1 MSAIDVLR
9 QIKLARRA
17 DGSDGAQKVIE
28 WGNAEYIAAVGI
40 DNMNRRELKNHL
52 EARDLE
58 TTGTRLELIERL
70 RNSATDE
77 QMNKFAYAETIDTE
91 FMLQADLEQRGSV
104 YVVGCNDKGQLGLGD
119 IEPRNQLT
127 VIKSLR
133 GCNICFLAAGPTG
146 HDCVY
151 AVSDEH
157 DVYVW
162 GGGGVAKTGINYKP
176 SAVDEMIEEVNAK
189 KSAAIGRTIGTF
201 VGNDGNVLD
210 IGAAK
215 KANWMEPQI
224 VKDFTGEEIVSV
236 SVGLSHVMASG
247 KGGDCFVWGDGDAG
261 QLGLGSLHNS
271 HTIAINNSFPGVRQ
285 VSAGANHSA
294 ALIDSTEGIYVWGHG
309 GNGRL
314 GIGAWEKVGVPDS
327 QKHFFPVPIQLTTL
341 EAVCFISC
349 GADHTLAY
357 GTSGVW
363 AWGSGSGGKLGLG
376 DEKDRN
382 SPCVVPRL
390 KGRSITSL
398 IASTWY
404 SMALAN
410 HPPFLNGGWIYT
422 WGSGYHGQ
430 LGQGTRQ
437 MSLLPETVEYFIKFH
452 LSIKQIFAG
461 THHCAALTIDGEM
474 YTWGSNKNGCLGR
487 KADLGGTNFTA
498 TPGHVGG
505 FGALVSN
512 IGRGFPRYIAL
523 GTEFTI
529 VATAPYE
536 GPDLEVAKKLMEEQK
551 LREQELMLTA
561 SAGTN
566 FNDQI
571 IA

>member
-17 DGSDGAQKVIE
+17 EGGDGSQKVIE
-28 WGNAEYIAAVGI
+28 WGNAEYITSVGI

-70 RNSATDE
+70 RNSTTDE

-104 YVVGCNDKGQLGLGD
+104 YVVGCNEKGQLGIGD
-119 IEPRNQLT
+119 TEPRNQFT

-146 HDCVY
+146 HDCVF
-151 AVSDEH
+151 AVSEEH

-189 KSAAIGRTIGTF
+189 KIVATSNVRDEIKG
-201 VGNDGNVLD
+201 DGNILD

-215 KANWMEPQI
+215 KANWMEPQL
-224 VKDFTGEEIVSV
+224 VKDFTGEEIVGV
-236 SVGLSHVMASG
+236 SIGLSHVMAVG

-261 QLGLGSLHNS
+261 QLGLGSLYHS
-271 HTIAINNSFPGVRQ
+271 PTIAINNSFPGVRI
-285 VSAGANHSA
+285 VSTGANHSA
-294 ALIDSTEGIYVWGHG
+294 VLVDSTNGVYIWGHG

-314 GIGAWEKVGVPDS
+314 GIGAWEKVGVPDN
-327 QKHFFPVPIQLTTL
+327 QKHFFPVPSYLTTL
-341 EAVCFISC
+341 EPVRFVSC

-357 GTSGVW
+357 GASGVW

-382 SPCVVPRL
+382 SPCIVPRL

-398 IASTWY
+398 IASTWH
-404 SMALAN
+404 SMALAK
-410 HPPFLNGGWIYT
+410 HPPFLDGGWIYT

-430 LGQGTRQ
+430 LGQSTRQ
-437 MSLLPETVEYFIKFH
+437 ISLLPETIEYFITYH
-452 LSIKQIFAG
+452 LSIKQIFSG
-461 THHCAALTIDGEM
+461 SHHCAALTIDGEM
-474 YTWGSNKNGCLGR
+474 YSWGSNKNGCLGR

-498 TPGHVGG
+498 IPGHVGG

-512 IGRGFPRYIAL
+512 IGRGFPRHVAL
-523 GTEFTI
+523 GKEFTV

-536 GPDLEVAKKLMEEQK
+536 GPDLEVATRLMEEQK
-551 LREQELMLTA
+551 LREQEIMLTA
-561 SAGTN
+561 GTGMN
-566 FNDQI
+566 FNEESV
-571 IA
+571 A